1 MGLSGVLD
9 LRATTQGT
17 VIGLT
22 SEALPIRIYPEP
34 GWMTITCEP
43 RLLFLRHRTT
53 IVGCDLTFV
62 LVGGLLQRELCLCGV
77 HS

>member
-1 MGLSGVLD
+1 MDLSGVLD

-22 SEALPIRIYPEP
+22 SEALPIRIYLEP

-43 RLLFLRHRTT
+43 RLLFLRPRET
-53 IVGCDLTFV
+53 IVSCNLTSV
-62 LVGGLLQRELCLCGV
+62 LVEGLLQRELCPCGV